1 MDALA
6 KYASAGTAGGTV
18 GSTRYPVPDTLYPIP
33 HTRNSNNIPPHI
45 LHCIPSNPPM
55 LRTILLSCC
64 IAIAASAMAQ
74 PYQYGCHYF
83 RNQQHPVTSMTAA
96 DRELIDDIIARS
108 DTFDILHYDIA
119 IDVTDYAGQQIKAAT
134 TITYT
139 PLMAGQDFI
148 RFELWDLQV
157 DSVVSPSGPL
167 TFSNDTQTLKVDFAT
182 QPAVGVTDTLTVYYQ
197 GHPHRD
203 PDWGGFYFES
213 GYIYSLGIGLTTIP
227 PNFGKVWYPCF
238 DSFVERA
245 TYTYHVKSSGL
256 YRAHCQGDFLGETQ
270 LGGDT
275 VVRTFN
281 MDHSMTTHLS
291 AIAVADYRDSNF
303 VHSGAYGDVPVRLT
317 AKPTQLAAMAGRFGD
332 IGSAIDACEFWFGQ
346 YPWQRVGYVLTT
358 DGALE
363 IPTNIAYP
371 DFMPSQSIKQNRG
384 LFTHELGHHWWG
396 DIVAPRTQND
406 MWMKEGPAE
415 YSSHLIEEWIGGPS
429 ALVREENDNQLYV
442 LRSAFI
448 QDGGYLALSPMPDAE
463 IYGLHTYYKGAS
475 VLHNLRGYLGDTLFR
490 HGMSQVQ
497 VDHANSALD
506 AAGFR
511 DALEAAT
518 GYDLHPFFDDQVFSP
533 GFSVFVPN
541 GYSVEPNGAQWTVD
555 LNIKQKLRGTT
566 AFHHDVPL
574 DITVISAAG
583 QRQEFNELVGDEF
596 SSVQLQADFDP
607 AMVVLN
613 ERVRLNQARLAFE
626 DTLIPGVTSSLS
638 LNWVDF
644 QLFKDAI
651 VDSTFIRVEHVWAG
665 ADQTPLGV
673 GIDEVSDSHYWT
685 VDGLWPEG
693 TALHAKLNYTGNIST
708 ALDFGLYGTTEEG
721 AFLVYRSGPEFPWG
735 VYPDQTV
742 NAGTLTNGLGSINID
757 VLRRGQY
764 AFAKGT
770 GAIGIAETAEH
781 AGKLVLYPVPVR
793 DALTVQLPD
802 AAVGTVQCTVLANDG
817 RMVMQAARNTDGN
830 DRITLNVA
838 ELAVGNYVLHVA
850 DAKGKRIGSS
860 GFIIKK

>member
-1 MDALA
+1 
-6 KYASAGTAGGTV
+6 
-18 GSTRYPVPDTLYPIP
+18 
-33 HTRNSNNIPPHI
+33 
-45 LHCIPSNPPM
+45 M
-55 LRTILLSCC
+55 LRPFLLSGS
-64 IAIAASAMAQ
+64 IALVATAFAQ

-96 DRELIDDIIARS
+96 DRALIDDIIARS

-119 IDVTDYAGQQIKAAT
+119 IDVTNVTAQQIKAAT

-139 PLMAGQDFI
+139 PLMAGQTFI

-157 DSVVSPSGPL
+157 DSVTSPGGAL
-167 TFSNDTQTLKVDFAT
+167 AFSNDGQTLKVDFT
-182 QPAVGVTDTLTVYYQ
+182 TVPAVGSVDTLTVYYQ

-213 GYIYSLGIGLTTIP
+213 GYIYNLGIGLTTIP

-245 TYTYHVKSSGL
+245 TYAYHVKSAGL

-275 VVRTFN
+275 VVRSFG
-281 MDHSMTTHLS
+281 MDRSMTTHLS

-303 VHSGAYGDVPVRLT
+303 VHTGAYGDIPVRLT
-317 AKPTQLAAMAGRFGD
+317 AKPTQLAAMASKFGD
-332 IGSAIDACEFWFGQ
+332 IGSAIDACEFWYGP

-371 DFMPSQSIKQNRG
+371 DFMPSQSILQNRG

-396 DIVAPRTQND
+396 DIVAPYTQND

-429 ALVREENDNQLYV
+429 ALVKQENDNMLYV
-442 LRSAFI
+442 LRTAFI

-463 IYGLHTYYKGAS
+463 IYGLHTYYKGAA
-475 VLHNLRGYLGDTLFR
+475 VIHNLRGYLGDSLFR
-490 HGMSQVQ
+490 QGMTQVQ
-497 VDHANSALD
+497 VVHANSALD

-511 DALEAAT
+511 DALEDAT
-518 GYDLHPFFDDQVFSP
+518 GYDLHPFFDDQVFTP

-541 GYSVEPNGAQWTVD
+541 GFTAQQNGTQWAVD
-555 LNIKQKLRGTT
+555 LSIKQKLRGTT
-566 AFHHDVPL
+566 VFHHDVPL
-574 DITVISAAG
+574 DITLISATG
-583 QRQEFNELVGDEF
+583 QRQRFNQLVGDEF

-613 ERVRLNQARLAFE
+613 EDVRLNQARMAFE
-626 DTLIPGVTSSLS
+626 DTLIPGVSSS
-638 LNWVDF
+638 ISQPWVDL
-644 QLFKDAI
+644 QLFKDTI
-651 VDSTFIRVEHVWAG
+651 VDSTFLRIEHIWAG
-665 ADQTPLGV
+665 ADQTPLGF
-673 GIDEVSDSHYWT
+673 GIDQVSDSHYWT

-693 TALHAKLNYTGNIST
+693 TAMHAKVNYTGNLST
-708 ALDFGLYGTTEEG
+708 SLDNGLYGTTEEG
-721 AFLVYRSGPEFPWG
+721 AFLVYRSGPGLPWE

-742 NAGTLTNGLGSINID
+742 NAGILTNGLGSINID

-764 AFAKGT
+764 AFAKGS
-770 GAIGIAETAEH
+770 GFIGIPESTSVG
-781 AGKLVLYPVPVR
+781 GKLTLYPNPAR
-793 DALTVQLPD
+793 DAVSVQLPNSTK
-802 AAVGTVQCTVLANDG
+802 GPVQCTILGNDG
-817 RMVMQAARNTDGN
+817 RMVMQASRSTDGQG
-830 DRITLNVA
+830 RITLNVS
-838 ELAVGNYVLHVA
+838 ELAAGQYILHVA
-850 DAKGKRIGSS
+850 DVAGKRIGDSKFS
-860 GFIIKK
+860 ITDH